1 MLTLRCC
8 GPSLTVARRLASD
21 WERNKSLQCKLLDS
35 DFATAGRLFDV
46 NSRALEALPY
56 GLEVSMTMP
65 GSAEPA
71 PAQFAAAFA
80 PESNNLPFEISS
92 FLDYIRVEK
101 GLAANTV
108 LAYRRDLIKFA
119 THLARTKKDWN
130 QADRESV
137 RQFLEHLHRQN
148 LTPRAIA
155 RHLVSLRGCY
165 QFLVREGRV
174 GRDPTIDIDPPR
186 LSQTLPKY
194 LAAVDVEKLLIQ
206 PDPSNPAGLRD
217 RAMLEV
223 LYATGMRVSELI
235 SVRWEDFDANLGVVR
250 CLGKGNKERLI
261 PVGKSALR
269 SLEAYVASGRAKL
282 AKKASVPFLF
292 VNQRGGKLSR
302 VGFWKILSRYGRK
315 AGIRTPLSP
324 HVVRHSFATHLL
336 ERGADLRS
344 IQMML
349 GHSDISTTQIY
360 THVIKERL
368 KEVYQAHHP
377 RA

>member
-1 MLTLRCC
+1 MIM
-8 GPSLTVARRLASD
+8 
-21 WERNKSLQCKLLDS
+21 Q
-35 DFATAGRLFDV
+35 
-46 NSRALEALPY
+46 
-56 GLEVSMTMP
+56 
-65 GSAEPA
+65 GSEEPA
-71 PAQFAAAFA
+71 LAQCVAAAGQA
-80 PESNNLPFEISS
+80 SNPLPSEISS
-92 FLDYIRVEK
+92 FLDYIRAEK

-108 LAYRRDLIKFA
+108 LAYRRDLFKFA
-119 THLARTKKDWN
+119 GYLAGKKRDWG
-130 QADRESV
+130 QADRETI
-137 RQFLEHLHRQN
+137 RQFLESLHRQH
-148 LTPRAIA
+148 LTARAIA

-174 GRDPTIDIDPPR
+174 VHDATAEIDPPR
-186 LSQTLPKY
+186 LSQALPKY
-194 LAAVDVEKLLIQ
+194 LAAGEVEKLLNQ
-206 PDPSNPAGLRD
+206 PDASKPAGLRD

-223 LYATGMRVSELI
+223 LYATGMRVSELV

-261 PVGKSALR
+261 PVGRSALR
-269 SLEAYVASGRAKL
+269 NLEAYVAHGRAKL
-282 AKKASVPFLF
+282 AKKPGVPFLF
-292 VNQRGGKLSR
+292 LNQRGGKLSR
-302 VGFWKILSRYGRK
+302 VGFWKIISRYGRT
-315 AGIRTPLSP
+315 AGILTPLSP
-324 HVVRHSFATHLL
+324 HLVRHSFATHLL